1 MRSIT
6 RTITAI
12 GLALFVGSEALSGAH
27 PIGDPAVG
35 KAKSAICAGCHGSDG
50 NSQLPI
56 HPNLADQDA
65 EYIVRQLEAFKA
77 GTRQNSTMNG
87 IAAGLSEADMAALAA
102 YFSDQTLKSAGGDPQ
117 LAKKGQA
124 EYKDKACWSCHGS
137 NALGQEGYPRL
148 AGQHPEYTVRQFQN
162 FKNGSRNNPA
172 MKGVIAIIANMSD
185 ADMKAIAAYLGSLNA
200 K

>member
-1 MRSIT
+1 MLSIT

-56 HPNLADQDA
+56 YPNLANQDA
-65 EYIVRQLEAFKA
+65 EYVVRQLEAFKE

-102 YFSDQTLKSAGGDPQ
+102 YFSDQTLKSAGGNAQ
-117 LAKKGQA
+117 LAKKGKTK
-124 EYKDKACWSCHGS
+124 YKVCWSCHGS
-137 NALGQEGYPRL
+137 NASGQEGYPRL
-148 AGQHPEYTVRQFQN
+148 AGQHPEYIVRQLKN

-172 MKGVIAIIANMSD
+172 MKGIVANLSD
-185 ADMKAIAAYLGSLNA
+185 ADMAAIAAYLGSSTS